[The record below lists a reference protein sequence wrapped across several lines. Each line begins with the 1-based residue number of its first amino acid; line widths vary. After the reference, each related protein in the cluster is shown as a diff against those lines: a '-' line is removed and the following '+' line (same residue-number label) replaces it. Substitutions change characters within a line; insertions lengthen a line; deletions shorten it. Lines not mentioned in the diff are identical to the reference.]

1 MDIFPLKNADGKNS
15 GNLQISMR
23 WKHPFR
29 KSREL
34 GPRSIS
40 GSEVEALIAAFSSGE
55 MSEGLISYKDFCR
68 FIDPPRDVLR
78 TMDKLRTYATK
89 MLEKENIKSTDLYRI
104 LFDFKADEET
114 IKEDSF
120 TQVSPSGNILTC
132 STCLLYILA
141 IYCTYVL
148 PLRATTGISIAPFS
162 TLSVY
167 IIAPIHLH
175 SLIMIKRISLSDYN
189 NKNNNRSRRI
199 NMTTTII
206 KSLHPSLDYF
216 ICLHRN
222 C

>member
-89 MLEKENIKSTDLYRI
+89 MLEKENIKSTDLHRI
-104 LFDFKADEET
+104 LFDFKTDEET

-120 TQVSPSGNILTC
+120 TQVSSSGEYTNMFNLYVVHTC
-132 STCLLYILA
+132 YLLY
-141 IYCTYVL
+141 V
-148 PLRATTGISIAPFS
+148 RAALNS
-162 TLSVY
+162 Y
-167 IIAPIHLH
+167 YRDIH
-175 SLIMIKRISLSDYN
+175 
-189 NKNNNRSRRI
+189 
-199 NMTTTII
+199 
-206 KSLHPSLDYF
+206 
-216 ICLHRN
+216 
-222 C
+222 